1 MIWTLYHSGSVSHKC
16 CHSGSIDQFPYIK
29 IKLGFEAW
37 RNKKKEIILRF
48 NNKQLFLKPE
58 WALSQ

>member
-1 MIWTLYHSGSVSHKC
+1 MIRTLYHSASVLHKC
-16 CHSGSIDQFPYIK
+16 CHSGSIDQLPYIK